1 MKFSFASNLQIH
13 CKLSPAQKTSILST
27 AIYYKKAS
35 VQTAVIRIYRSV
47 LGQGADKSDQY
58 SLVRKI
64 LADREGFWLQF
75 CVPQSRQTSDEGHF
89 HT

>member
-1 MKFSFASNLQIH
+1 MKIAFATNLQIH

-27 AIYYKKAS
+27 AIYYEKAS

-47 LGQGADKSDQY
+47 FGQGADKSDQH

-64 LADREGFWLQF
+64 LADGEGFWLKL
-75 CVPQSRQTSDEGHF
+75 CIPQSRQTSDEGHF